1 MWLGAAD
8 VLHSCCWK
16 GASRVTAMLDYT
28 KLVKAAE
35 ALDPVPTSISRLV
48 SIISRDHWAFSEVEQ
63 VIALDQ
69 ALTGRLLQ
77 VANSAASA
85 TLMPIGTIK
94 DAVIRVGVGPVV
106 SFAMATCI
114 GPSFRR
120 ALPEYGLTE
129 GQLWRHSVASSLAAE
144 IVTAMAQNPVP
155 AEAVTGALLHDVGKL
170 VLARFLTPE
179 LLAGLADARQHGDRT
194 ALQAEVDVLG
204 VHHGEL
210 GGLIA
215 RHWALPDR
223 IAEGITH
230 HHAPDK
236 VADPLCDTVHI
247 ANIAAKLVLGS
258 GTDVPGADLE
268 PSPDAVARL
277 GLGDNFLERLC
288 NHVQRRVD
296 EVMARYTVATQ
307 PISFAR

>member
-1 MWLGAAD
+1 
-8 VLHSCCWK
+8 
-16 GASRVTAMLDYT
+16 MLDYT
-28 KLVKAAE
+28 RLVKAAE

-63 VIALDQ
+63 VISLDQ

-94 DAVIRVGVGPVV
+94 DAIIRVGVGPVV

-120 ALPEYGLTE
+120 ALPEYGLGE
-129 GQLWRHSVASSLAAE
+129 GDLWRHSVASSLAAE
-144 IVTAMAQNPVP
+144 VIMATAQHPVP
-155 AEAVTGALLHDVGKL
+155 AEAVTASLLHDVGKL

-179 LLAGLADARQHGDRT
+179 LLTGLAEAQALGERT
-194 ALQAEVDVLG
+194 AMQAEIDVLG

-236 VADPLCDTVHI
+236 MADTLCDTVHL
-247 ANIAAKLVLGS
+247 ANIAAKIVLGPPA
-258 GTDVPGADLE
+258 DVRGADLE
-268 PSPDAVARL
+268 PAPDAVARL
-277 GLGDNFLERLC
+277 GLSGPFLDRLC
-288 NHVQRRVD
+288 NHVSRRLE
-296 EVMARYTVATQ
+296 EVMSRYTVATQ
-307 PISFAR
+307 PISSNR